1 MLINEKARPLPV
13 AFRRQ
18 EVVNHSADE
27 AEIMLKFYTAYFVA
41 KEELPFTKFKSQLD
55 IQRKNGLKLNET
67 YNNDRECTQF
77 VGVIADTLKGKTDT
91 KIKDAPYISIIID
104 GDISVSTMECKIITQ
119 GSQSKGNQ
127 GKFNWPHKSETCTC
141 SRNVL
146 IQIMFGPITIFFICL
161 Y

>member
-18 EVVNHSADE
+18 KAVNHSADE
-27 AEIMLKFYTAYFVA
+27 AEMMLKFYTAYFVA

-77 VGVIADTLKGKTDT
+77 VGVIADTLNGKTDT

-127 GKFNWPHKSETCTC
+127 G
-141 SRNVL
+141 
-146 IQIMFGPITIFFICL
+146 IF
-161 Y
+161 